1 MTAVGRAA
9 LAGGDSPGNGSSA
22 GHGSEAA
29 TPTGWA
35 IADPDGKLAPAVAK
49 RLGAPLLSAPVQAA
63 LGDTGAAASF
73 LGTIHG
79 CTSLSLPGVIGAIAY
94 GGGRATAVTVEVGR
108 AVPGADAAVAAMN
121 TGQAVSYIRAI
132 RARGQLEPM
141 SDPIPM
147 GLPPA
152 GAAFVRG
159 NVEMLAFQGA
169 KCRACG
175 TISTPPTIHPRCT
188 GCGGGDLDVVSLARR
203 GTVQTFVVNQ
213 TMPPPFQAPLPMV
226 VVDLDDGAR
235 IMVQGSSAD
244 AKDLAIDDVV
254 TLSLRLYASER
265 GIPVYGYKAFRVE
278 TSDREHGSAV
288 GAGAGNGVSGAGGR

>member
-1 MTAVGRAA
+1 
-9 LAGGDSPGNGSSA
+9 
-22 GHGSEAA
+22 
-29 TPTGWA
+29 
-35 IADPDGKLAPAVAK
+35 
-49 RLGAPLLSAPVQAA
+49 
-63 LGDTGAAASF
+63 
-73 LGTIHG
+73 
-79 CTSLSLPGVIGAIAY
+79 VIGAIAY

-121 TGQAVSYIRAI
+121 TGQAVSY
-132 RARGQLEPM
+132 
-141 SDPIPM
+141 
-147 GLPPA
+147 
-152 GAAFVRG
+152 VRG
-159 NVEMLAFQGA
+159 HPGPGPARAHERSHPDGTAPGRGRLRPGQRRDAGFPGA

-188 GCGGGDLDVVSLARR
+188 GCGGGDLDVVRLARR

-244 AKDLAIDDVV
+244 AGDLAIDDVV

-278 TSDREHGSAV
+278 TSGRRNTDRLS
-288 GAGAGNGVSGAGGR
+288 AGAGNGVSGAGGGGR